1 MDKVTGREV
10 GKRFHV
16 VRIMAR
22 GYSRLG
28 SHADRIEART
38 AVLADQLRTGG
49 CVLRDGLTGK
59 RYCPAELSAELDA
72 AKAGARS

>member
-1 MDKVTGREV
+1 MNTTREDR
-10 GKRFHV
+10 KPFHV

-28 SHADRIEART
+28 SYADRVEARN

-49 CVLRDGLTGK
+49 CVLRDGSTGK
-59 RYCPAELSAELDA
+59 RYCPAELSAEVDA
-72 AKAGARS
+72 AKAEGRS